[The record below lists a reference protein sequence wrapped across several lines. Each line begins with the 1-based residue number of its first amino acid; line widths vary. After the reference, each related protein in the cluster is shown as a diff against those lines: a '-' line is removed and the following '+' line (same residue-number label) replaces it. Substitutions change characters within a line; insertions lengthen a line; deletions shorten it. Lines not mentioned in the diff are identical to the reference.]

1 MIDHRYDKTIY
12 NNFITLLIY
21 VDDMLNIDYDTKK
34 IIDLKGELSKFFTI
48 KNLSLTKHIV
58 SIRIICDKKNDKF

>member
-1 MIDHRYDKTIY
+1 MIDHRYDKTTY

-34 IIDLKGELSKFFTI
+34 IID
-48 KNLSLTKHIV
+48 
-58 SIRIICDKKNDKF
+58 